1 MMVSNNIAG
10 GLTDPKFANW
20 NNAFNNV
27 LKKREGLGQFKTFYT
42 TLLNNWSGGN
52 SFSSGITG
60 TQTDKDANEIR
71 WTYQKPADE
80 ALVKIDKLKATFQD
94 MSDGTVDDA
103 NNQKLLEE
111 AHLTQYKDTKFSKED
126 LKKIAETSLNAWKQ
140 VEEKLANQV
149 VIDPDRSNVKQS
161 VQGLI
166 NVKEKLL
173 KDLQYGTDGQAPV
186 ISVSTDAKGNK
197 SITPLYDDNV
207 IDPNTALK
215 VTRLQQLISNLAP
228 YEEALKSPN
237 QDAAIDALLKPKQ
250 EAFHAFAEKL
260 KTTKDSDHYRNHQ
273 DWWRWDKSTWFYGKD
288 IDAKAFD
295 EIFEQ
300 NLGDIQQIYASIT
313 GASVDASG
321 NVVGGFI
328 KPGKENSVTNKQAN
342 FTLDQLEELSLGR
355 NGKPIVVEAFKDTKN
370 YAVGPEVTAADGST
384 AKVWLPKTET
394 VEASS
399 GVTFNGLP
407 VVITKTA
414 EGKLL
419 ARITEVTKAGN
430 GVSITQMPIALDPQ
444 KAKNSDGGYKSVIT
458 QADLLPPDKGQ
469 SIRLFTYAFNSQGE
483 PTGNVI
489 MTPSPSGIP
498 TKFNDLPNIIKAKM
512 TASSYADPVT
522 FPPASKLSNVQ
533 TPSSNNEDLSL
544 LTGGNTTVVSSPTP
558 TVTPSTTSTPTQ
570 TVPVTAPLQPINTTT
585 TTVPQPQPVVPQ
597 QGVPQAIVP
606 PQLIFPAAP
615 LQQAPTT
622 FSTPVPQPLQHL
634 PQTNVIAP
642 ATSTTTPAP
651 RKTLIAPDLYQYTT
665 NLLTQ
670 Q

>member
-1 MMVSNNIAG
+1 MMMMVSNSISG
-10 GLTDPKFANW
+10 GLNDPKFANW
-20 NNAFNNV
+20 NNAFNNT

-52 SFSSGITG
+52 SLSSGITG

-80 ALVKIDKLKATFQD
+80 ALVKIDKLKAAFQD

-126 LKKIAETSLNAWKQ
+126 IKKIAETSLNAWKQ

-186 ISVSTDAKGNK
+186 ISVATDAKGNK
-197 SITPLYDDNV
+197 SITPLYDDKV

-228 YEEALKSPN
+228 YEEALKAPN

-273 DWWRWDKSTWFYGKD
+273 DWWRWNKSTWFYGKD

-328 KPGKENSVTNKQAN
+328 KPGKESSVTNKQAN

-355 NGKPIVVEAFKDTKN
+355 NGKPIVVEPFKDTTN
-370 YAVGPEVTAADGST
+370 YAVGPEVASADGST
-384 AKVWLPKTET
+384 AKVWLPKNET
-394 VEASS
+394 VEASN

-458 QADLLPPDKGQ
+458 QADLLPPEKGQ

-512 TASSYADPVT
+512 TASSYADPIT
-522 FPPASKLSNVQ
+522 FPPESTLPSVQ
-533 TPSSNNEDLSL
+533 SPNNNNEDLSL
-544 LTGGNTTVVSSPTP
+544 LTGGGTIGVTTVPNTTANPQVVTPTAVTVQQQATGSNTTV
-558 TVTPSTTSTPTQ
+558 Q
-570 TVPVTAPLQPINTTT
+570 Q
-585 TTVPQPQPVVPQ
+585 QPVLQQ
-597 QGVPQAIVP
+597 QGIPQAIVP
-606 PQLIFPAAP
+606 PQLIYPATP
-615 LQQAPTT
+615 LQQPNTT
-622 FSTPVPQPLQHL
+622 FSTPVPQPVQPL
-634 PQTNVIAP
+634 PQTNVVAP
-642 ATSTTTPAP
+642 ATTSTTTPAP
-651 RKTLIAPDLYQYTT
+651 RRTLIAPDLYQYTT
-665 NLLTQ
+665 TMLTQ
-670 Q
+670 

>member
-42 TLLNNWSGGN
+42 TLLNNWSG
-52 SFSSGITG
+52 SDSLDTAVFG
-60 TQTDKDANEIR
+60 TKTDKDAQEIA

-80 ALVKIDKLKATFQD
+80 ALVKIDKLKAVFQD

-260 KTTKDSDHYRNHQ
+260 KTTKDSDHYRNAENS
-273 DWWRWDKSTWFYGKD
+273 WKIWESNWFYGKD

-313 GASVDASG
+313 GSSVDASG

-498 TKFNDLPNIIKAKM
+498 TKFNDLPNIIRAKM

-615 LQQAPTT
+615 LQQAATT
-622 FSTPVPQPLQHL
+622 FSTPVPQPVQPL

-665 NLLTQ
+665 TMLTQ